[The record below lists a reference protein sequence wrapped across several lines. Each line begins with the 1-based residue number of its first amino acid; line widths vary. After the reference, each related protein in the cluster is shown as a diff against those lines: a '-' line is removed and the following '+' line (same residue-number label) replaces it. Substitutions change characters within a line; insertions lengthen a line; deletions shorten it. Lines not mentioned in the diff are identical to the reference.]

1 MIYNDTIAAISTA
14 PGVGGIGIIRV
25 SGIDAIQIVDKVFK
39 SASKKTLM
47 ESPSHTIHYGHIVN
61 KENKVIDEV
70 LVMLM
75 KAPKTFTREDVVEI
89 NCHGGPVPLEA
100 VLMEVIRNGAR
111 LADSGEFTKR
121 AFLNGRIDLAQVEAI
136 MDIIEA
142 KTEVS
147 LSQAVN
153 QLEGKLS
160 KQIKAYQDSLIQIIA
175 RIEVS
180 IDYPEYDEDEPLAN
194 DFVDDIKVLNNQ
206 LKQLLATADTGKMIR
221 EGVKTAIVGQPN
233 VGKSSLLNALLE
245 ENKAIVTDIP
255 GTTRDVV
262 EAYLNIDGMPFLL
275 LDTAGIRETEDV
287 VEKIGVERSKES
299 IEKADLILML
309 IDGSRA
315 LDEEEL
321 DIIREIKNKDVIFVL
336 NKTDLDPVI
345 TQEMLEEY
353 TGGHPIIPI
362 SAMKQNGLDAL
373 RQGMKQFI
381 VKQGISIGQEA
392 TISNQR
398 QKQSL
403 VKAIESLNK
412 VEDTIE
418 MGMPEDCIAIDLHD
432 AYGHL
437 GNIVGEALKDQIIG
451 ELFSRFCLGK

>member
-206 LKQLLATADTGKMIR
+206 LKKLLATADTGKMIR

-336 NKTDLDPVI
+336 NKIDLDPVI

-437 GNIVGEALKDQIIG
+437 GNIVGEALKDEIIG

>member
-25 SGIDAIQIVDKVFK
+25 SGIDAVQIVDKVFK
-39 SASKKTLM
+39 SASKKTLT
-47 ESPSHTIHYGHIVN
+47 ESKSHTIHYGHIVN

-194 DFVDDIKVLNNQ
+194 DFIEDIKALNHQ
-206 LKQLLATADTGKMIR
+206 LKKLLATADTGKMIR

-262 EAYLNIDGMPFLL
+262 EAYLNIEGMPFVL
-275 LDTAGIRETEDV
+275 LDTAGIRETEDI
-287 VEKIGVERSKES
+287 VEKIGVERSRES

-309 IDGSRA
+309 IDGSRT
-315 LDEEEL
+315 LDEEEIN
-321 DIIREIKNKDVIFVL
+321 IIRQIKDRDVIFVL

-345 TQEMLEEY
+345 TQEILKEY
-353 TGGHPIIPI
+353 TNEHPIIPI

-373 RQGMKQFI
+373 RQGMKEFI

-403 VKAIESLNK
+403 VKAIESLDK
-412 VEDTIE
+412 VEDTID

-437 GNIVGEALKDQIIG
+437 GNIVGEALKDEIIG

>member
-25 SGIDAIQIVDKVFK
+25 SGIDAVAIVDRVFK
-39 SASKKTLM
+39 AASQKTL
-47 ESPSHTIHYGHIVN
+47 EASPSHTIHYGHILN
-61 KENKVIDEV
+61 KDGKILDEV

-100 VLMEVIRNGAR
+100 VLMELIRQGAR
-111 LADSGEFTKR
+111 LAESGEFTKR

-160 KQIKAYQDSLIQIIA
+160 KQIKAYQDMLIQIIA

-180 IDYPEYDEDEPLAN
+180 IDYPEYDEDEPLAE
-194 DFVDDIKVLNNQ
+194 DFKDDIRALNEK

-255 GTTRDVV
+255 GTTRDIV
-262 EAYLNIDGMPFLL
+262 EAYLNIEGMPFLL

-287 VEKIGVERSKES
+287 VEKIGVERSKAS
-299 IEKADLILML
+299 IEQADIILML
-309 IDGSRA
+309 IDSSRA
-315 LDEEEL
+315 LDEEEIAL
-321 DIIREIKNKDVIFVL
+321 IDQLKGRQVIFVL
-336 NKTDLDPVI
+336 NKVDLSPVI
-345 TQEMLEEY
+345 TEEILKTY
-353 TGGHPIIPI
+353 IHEQPIIRI
-362 SAMKQNGLDAL
+362 SAMKQEGLNAL
-373 RQGMKQFI
+373 RQAMKHFI
-381 VKQGISIGQEA
+381 VNKGISIGQEA

-403 VKAIESLNK
+403 VKAIESLEK
-412 VEDTIE
+412 VEDTID

-437 GNIVGEALKDQIIG
+437 GNIVGEALKDEIIN
-451 ELFSRFCLGK
+451 ELFTRFCLGK